1 MFKEMKTKALF
12 ASLLVVACAITSQAQ
27 GYMDGIEFYKIGQ
40 YSNAKDLLERNLNN
54 ASTDKAEAYYYLGQ
68 VALHQTDDDGNAKSD
83 LAKAKEYFDKGVA
96 ANPKNPFNYVGL
108 GAVALKQGNKGG
120 AGEAFKLAEKNAKKN
135 PAVAI
140 EMARAYYFADAT
152 AYHKDIEKLKN
163 NAFKWNQNDPNY
175 YIFRGDEYADEEE
188 WGKSAAQYETAL
200 LKDVDNVEAYVK
212 FANTYFYVN
221 RDLAVGK
228 LEELYQKQ
236 PNSALVIR
244 QLAEKYYE
252 VNKSKKAAEYYG
264 KYIEHPNHFA
274 QDELRYAQ
282 LLFAAE
288 KYQESLDIMNRLADA
303 STPGT
308 SENFFANRIA
318 LYDLVALEK
327 WEEAVAQGKKF
338 FALPKNDRTPYN
350 EHDYMR
356 YASALQQTGRAAEA
370 VDAYEEAIRLVP
382 DNLDLVRG
390 LAESYAEKEDYDSA
404 IKYQKRIIENEN
416 CDVNDYFTMSM
427 YYYYKA
433 GTATDD
439 ATKAQALAESRKYI
453 TKADELQPESHVIVN
468 HIARLDKLAEGEN
481 KGGAL
486 NSYQHLLRILD
497 AKGDTGNKYDNY
509 YKLAYNYLGFYNL
522 KQGNKEL
529 AKEYYLKQLQHD
541 PDNADLRNF
550 IDNLK

>member
-1 MFKEMKTKALF
+1 MKTKALF

-40 YSNAKDLLERNLNN
+40 LDNAKELLERNLNN
-54 ASTDKAEAYYYLGQ
+54 ASTDKAETYYYLGQ
-68 VALHQTDDDGNAKSD
+68 IALHKTDADGKSAPD

-108 GAVALKQGNKGG
+108 GAVALKQGNKGA
-120 AGEAFKLAEKNAKKN
+120 AGDAFKLAEKNAKKN
-135 PAVAI
+135 SAVAI
-140 EMARAYYFADAT
+140 EMARAYYFADAN

-163 NAFKWNQNDPNY
+163 NAFKWNANDPNY
-175 YIFRGDEYADEEE
+175 YIFRGDEYADEED

-200 LKDVDNVEAYVK
+200 LRDVDNVEAYVK

-288 KYQESLDIMNRLADA
+288 KYQESYDIMNRLAA
-303 STPGT
+303 TTTPGT
-308 SENFFANRIA
+308 SDNFFANRIA

-327 WEEAVAQGKKF
+327 WEDAVAQGKKF
-338 FALPKNDRTPYN
+338 FALPANERTPYN
-350 EHDYMR
+350 EHDYVR

-370 VDAYEEAIRLVP
+370 VIAYEEAIRLAP
-382 DNLDLVRG
+382 GNLDMVRG

-404 IKYQKRIIENEN
+404 IKYQLRVIENEQS
-416 CDVNDYFTMSM
+416 DVNDYFTLSM

-433 GTATDD
+433 GAATDE
-439 ATKAQALAESRKYI
+439 AVKAQALAESRKYI

-486 NSYQHLLRILD
+486 SSYQHLLRILD

-509 YKLAYNYLGFYNL
+509 YRLAYNYIGFYNL
-522 KQGNKEL
+522 KQGNKEI

-541 PDNADLRNF
+541 PDNQDLRNF
-550 IDNLK
+550 IDGLK

>member
-1 MFKEMKTKALF
+1 MFKEMKTKTLF
-12 ASLLVVACAITSQAQ
+12 ASLLMVACAIAGQAQ
-27 GYMDGIEFYKIGQ
+27 GYKDGIEFYKIGQ
-40 YSNAKDLLERNLNN
+40 LDNAKELLERNLNS

-68 VALHQTDDDGNAKSD
+68 VALHATDAQGNLKPD

-96 ANPKNPFNYVGL
+96 ANPKNALNYVGQ
-108 GAVALKQGNKGG
+108 GAVALKQGNKGA
-120 AGEAFKLAEKNAKKN
+120 AGDAFKLAEKNAKKN
-135 PAVAI
+135 PEVAI
-140 EMARAYYFADAT
+140 EMARAYYFADAN

-175 YIFRGDEYADEEE
+175 YIFKGDEFADAKE
-188 WGKSAAQYETAL
+188 WGNSAAQYETAL

-236 PNSALVIR
+236 PNSALVQR

-264 KYIEHPNHFA
+264 IYIQNPNHFA

-288 KYQESLDIMNRLADA
+288 KYQESLDIMNRLAA
-303 STPGT
+303 SSTPGS

-327 WEEAVAQGKKF
+327 WEDAVAQGKKF
-338 FALPKNDRTPYN
+338 FALPANDRTPYN
-350 EHDYMR
+350 QHDYVR

-370 VDAYEEAIRLVP
+370 VVAYEKAIELNP
-382 DNLDLVRG
+382 NDLDLVRG

-404 IKYQKRIIENEN
+404 IKYQARVLENEQS
-416 CDVNDYFTMSM
+416 DVNDYFTMSM

-433 GTATDD
+433 GNATDEAD
-439 ATKAQALAESRKYI
+439 KAQALAESRKYI
-453 TKADELQPESHVIVN
+453 TKADGMQADNHVIVN

-486 NSYQHLLRILD
+486 ASYQRLLRILD
-497 AKGDTGNKYDNY
+497 AKGDTTGKYDNY
-509 YKLAYNYLGFYNL
+509 YRLAYNYIGFYNL
-522 KQGNKEL
+522 KQGNKEI
-529 AKEYYLKQLQHD
+529 AKDYYNKQLQHD
-541 PDNADLRNF
+541 PNNEELRKF
-550 IDNLK
+550 IDGLK

>member
-1 MFKEMKTKALF
+1 MKIKVLF
-12 ASLLVVACAITSQAQ
+12 ASLLFAACAIASQAQ

-40 YSNAKDLLERNLNN
+40 LGNAKELLERNLNN
-54 ASTDKAEAYYYLGQ
+54 PSTDKAEAYYYLGM
-68 VALHQTDDDGNAKSD
+68 VALHQTDDNGNSAPD
-83 LAKAKEYFDKGVA
+83 LAKAKDYFDKGVA
-96 ANPKNPFNYVGL
+96 ANPKNALNYVGL
-108 GAVALKQGNKGG
+108 GAVALKQGDKGAASG
-120 AGEAFKLAEKNAKKN
+120 AFKMAEKNAKKN
-135 PAVAI
+135 SAVAI
-140 EMARAYYFADAT
+140 EMARAYYFADAN

-163 NAFKWNQNDPNY
+163 NAFKWNNNDPNY
-175 YIFRGDEYADEEE
+175 YIFKGDEFADAKE
-188 WGKSAAQYETAL
+188 WGNSAAQYETAL
-200 LKDVDNVEAYVK
+200 LRDVDNVEAYVK

-264 KYIEHPNHFA
+264 KYIQHPNHFA

-288 KYQESLDIMNRLADA
+288 KYQESLDIMKRLA
-303 STPGT
+303 STTTVGT
-308 SENFFANRIA
+308 SDNFFANRIA
-318 LYDLVALEK
+318 LYDLVALED
-327 WEEAVAQGKKF
+327 WDDAVEQGKKF

-356 YASALQQTGRAAEA
+356 YASALQQTGHAAEA
-370 VDAYEEAIRLVP
+370 VEAYEQAIRLAP
-382 DNLDLVRG
+382 ENLDLVRG

-404 IKYQKRIIENEN
+404 IKYQLRVLNN
-416 CDVNDYFTMSM
+416 AQSDVNDYFTLSM

-433 GTATDD
+433 GSASDD
-439 ATKAQALAESRKYI
+439 ATKAQALAESKKYI
-453 TKADELQPESHVIVN
+453 TKADEMQPESHVIVN
-468 HIARLDKLAEGEN
+468 HIARLEKLAEGEN

-497 AKGDTGNKYDNY
+497 AKGDTGSKYDNY
-509 YKLAYNYLGFYNL
+509 YKLAYNYIGFYNL
-522 KQGNKEL
+522 KQGNKEI

-541 PDNADLRNF
+541 PDNEELRSF
-550 IDNLK
+550 IEGLK